1 MMGSSSGV
9 SAHGANQ
16 ALTKRPAGSI
26 SSSMTAPYP
35 RALSPSTARKRW
47 VHHAADGNRSKKRGW
62 EDSRPPDVPVPF
74 SPIPCSLFKTIP
86 PNAGSLAL
94 SLS

>member
-16 ALTKRPAGSI
+16 ALTKRPAGSL
-26 SSSMTAPYP
+26 SSLTAAPYP
-35 RALSPSTARKRW
+35 RALPPSTARKHW
-47 VHHAADGNRSKKRGW
+47 VHHAADRNRSKKRGW
-62 EDSRPPDVPVPF
+62 EDSRTPDVPVPF
-74 SPIPCSLFKTIP
+74 SPIPRSLFKTIP
-86 PNAGSLAL
+86 PNVGSLAL